1 MPHDLDQYSIEGIQ
15 RELSSQIEHAI
26 ELIQSSGG
34 VSSLKMAELI
44 LKKTNESGTSLIKN
58 CHVPDDKLDSQ
69 TKGPANL
76 IKAAISVLYARDL
89 LKSNKLFEAM
99 RSLNE
104 TYYYFGA
111 TATITLEVAQENFR
125 KSTSGTKA
133 VSVRHAKTNPL
144 KEKVIELLSTEK
156 PKKGWPSINNAVKKI
171 SPTLIEFMKN
181 KSFGV
186 SEHNIEATT
195 TKWIRKEGSLLR
207 QAFKDNASDTAL
219 KRLKN

>member
-1 MPHDLDQYSIEGIQ
+1 MQQDLDQYSIEGIQ

-34 VSSLKMAELI
+34 ASSLATAEIILI
-44 LKKTNESGTSLIKN
+44 NTKESGVSLIKK

-76 IKAAISVLYARDL
+76 IKAAISVLYAQRL
-89 LKSNKLFEAM
+89 LNSNKLFEAM
-99 RSLNE
+99 RELNE

-111 TATITLEVAQENFR
+111 TATITLEVAQEKFR
-125 KSTSGTKA
+125 KSTAAKKA
-133 VSVRHAKTNPL
+133 ISVRHAKNNPL
-144 KEKVIELLSTEK
+144 KDKVIELLSTKK
-156 PKKGWPSINNAVKKI
+156 PPKGWSSINNAVKKI
-171 SPTLIEFMKN
+171 SPPLIEFMKN

-195 TKWIRKEGSLLR
+195 TKWIREEGSPLR
-207 QAFKDNASDTAL
+207 QAFKDNASNTAL
-219 KRLKN
+219 SRLKN